1 MDKNYLVITKSQ
13 NRTCHNNQ
21 VEGKLL
27 PDCLYTILGPT
38 ASGKTNLAVALAQ
51 VISGEIIS
59 VDSRQIY
66 RGMDIG
72 TGKDLNEY
80 GQTPYHLIDIINP
93 GERYDVS
100 RFHHDFNNAYND
112 ITTRGSTPIVA
123 GGTGLYL
130 HSLFIQ
136 RPYIHVAPNPGLRER
151 LLPLNKAALIALLSN
166 YQIPDDFDIDISS
179 HKRLIRGIE
188 ILDAVTTGNVPQ
200 DIKKAPYKPLI
211 FGINPAVAQR
221 RKNITSRLNQR
232 IENGLIEEVR
242 GLLSIGV
249 THQDLQ
255 YYGLEYK
262 YVSRYL
268 LGELT
273 YQNFFTKLETE
284 IHRYAKRQMTFFR
297 KMERDGLTIHWLK
310 GLTNEQR
317 LAEIL
322 CKLKKE

>member
-1 MDKNYLVITKSQ
+1 MIGKSQ
-13 NRTCHNNQ
+13 NRAYQNNQ

-51 VISGEIIS
+51 AISGEIIS

-93 GERYDVS
+93 GEHYDVS
-100 RFHHDFNNAYND
+100 RFQHDFNNAYDN

-136 RPYIHVAPNPGLRER
+136 RPYIHVDPNPELRTR
-151 LLPLNKAALIALLSN
+151 LLPLNKTALIAILSN
-166 YQIPDDFDIDISS
+166 YQIPDDFEIDISS
-179 HKRLIRGIE
+179 HKRLVRGIE
-188 ILDAVTTGNVPQ
+188 ILEAVKTGNVPQ
-200 DIKKAPYKPLI
+200 DITRPSYQPFI
-211 FGINPAVAQR
+211 FGIDPAIEQR
-221 RKNITSRLNQR
+221 RKDITSRLHQR

-242 GLLSIGV
+242 GLLSTGI
-249 THQDLQ
+249 THQELQ

-262 YVSRYL
+262 YVSMYL

-273 YQNFFTKLETE
+273 YQRFFTKLETE

-297 KMERDGLTIHWLK
+297 KMEKDGLTIHWLK

-322 CKLKKE
+322 SKLKKE